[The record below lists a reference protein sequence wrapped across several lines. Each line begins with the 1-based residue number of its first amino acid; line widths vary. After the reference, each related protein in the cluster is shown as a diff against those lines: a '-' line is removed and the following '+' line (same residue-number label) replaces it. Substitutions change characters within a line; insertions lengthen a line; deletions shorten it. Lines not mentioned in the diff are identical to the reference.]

1 MFDALVSMGTQ
12 TYEEFLRL
20 WRAERITAQGRKLG
34 PKDPLVI
41 ERAAELSRLALAAG
55 HRASLDRAVRP
66 YRSIHEFVAAL
77 YVVAEC
83 QRFRGDVPGHS

>member
-1 MFDALVSMGTQ
+1 MAFEKTFIAMVTQ

-34 PKDPLVI
+34 PRDPLVV

-55 HRASLDRAVRP
+55 HRASLDRAVKP
-66 YRSIHEFVAAL
+66 YRNVHEFVAAL
-77 YVVAEC
+77 YVVAEF
-83 QRFRGDVPGHS
+83 QALRR

>member
-1 MFDALVSMGTQ
+1 MVTQ

-34 PKDPLVI
+34 PRDPLVV

-55 HRASLDRAVRP
+55 HRASLDRAVKP
-66 YRSIHEFVAAL
+66 YRNVHEFVAAL
-77 YVVAEC
+77 YVVAEF
-83 QRFRGDVPGHS
+83 QALRR